1 MNQGTKYTYVDLF
14 SGAGGM
20 TEGFEASGKFEGLAH
35 IDWEMP
41 MVRTLRHRLCQLHN
55 LSEEEAQRKT
65 IHMDLQLHDEL
76 LHGIKNAKLKN
87 KYKNNHPDFMN
98 GGLVGNDRTKGIL
111 GDRKVDLVI
120 GGPSCQA
127 YSIAGRA
134 QDEYG
139 MKKDYRNFLFV
150 SFVKIVDALK
160 PELFVFENVPGM
172 LSAKP
177 SDRLVTDL
185 IYEAFDSIGY
195 KMLKAADIKR
205 ALYDLSEF
213 GVPQKRK
220 RVIIIGCKKSRN
232 GEDQILLEKIYYALD
247 QQKSKSK
254 KKTAGDAIGDLLRF
268 RPLDDPTSHV
278 SHEALLE
285 DETKNIK
292 NHLPR
297 FHNPRDIGIFKE
309 WLNKN
314 MNQKSSAEKIAFYN
328 TNKNIQRKGTLSKHA
343 KYRNLTE
350 DEPSPTLVAHLHKD
364 GLMFIHWDKYQART
378 LTVRECA
385 RLQTFPDDF
394 EFNES
399 PGSNFKMIGNAVPPT
414 FAKVLADILEPFLNQ
429 ASLND
434 HP

>member
-139 MKKDYRNFLFV
+139 MKKDYRNFLFE
-150 SFVKIVDALK
+150 SFVKIVKVLK
-160 PELFVFENVPGM
+160 PKIFVFENVPGM

-177 SDRLVTDL
+177 NDEFVTELVFRAFKQAG
-185 IYEAFDSIGY
+185 YEILKPSEMKEHALFD
-195 KMLKAADIKR
+195 M
-205 ALYDLSEF
+205 SEY
-213 GVPQKRK
+213 GVPQTRK
-220 RVIIIGCKKSRN
+220 RLIIIGILAGKACRNSQLKDIYKKINR
-232 GEDQILLEKIYYALD
+232 L
-247 QQKSKSK
+247 K
-254 KKTAGDAIGDLLRF
+254 KNKKRTVRMTIGSMPKLF
-268 RPLDDPTSHV
+268 PLPPNKRIHRVSHV
-278 SHEALLE
+278 LKG
-285 DETKNIK
+285 KNNFC
-292 NHLPR
+292 NHNPR
-297 FHNPRDIGIFKE
+297 FHNNRDIAIFKK
-309 WLNKN
+309 WIKGRFNKKGATV
-314 MNQKSSAEKIAFYN
+314 QIAFYN
-328 TNKNIQRKGTLSKHA
+328 SQKYITKKTKQGTKHG
-343 KYRNLTE
+343 KYRNLE
-350 DEPSPTLVAHLHKD
+350 FDMPSPTIVAHIHKD
-364 GLMFIHWDKYQART
+364 GLMFIHPDVKQARS

-385 RLQTFPDDF
+385 KLQTFPDDF
-394 EFNES
+394 QFIEAD
-399 PGSNFKMIGNAVPPT
+399 GSNYKMIGNAVPPI
-414 FAKVLADILEPFLNQ
+414 FAFQLSKVIKSYLSE
-429 ASLND
+429 
-434 HP
+434 